1 MYIKKIT
8 YVGYFGMD
16 YKLET
21 SQISAK
27 ENFIKEI
34 QVSKDRETDY
44 LYLYAKKACLHLF
57 HIRVCDLVANFMET
71 IEMKIEFEKG
81 NGANFLY
88 FMESSTW
95 FVKEWGEFNNFR

>member
-34 QVSKDRETDY
+34 VRQIIFIYMLKKHACICSISGFVIWLQISWKLSK
-44 LYLYAKKACLHLF
+44 
-57 HIRVCDLVANFMET
+57 
-71 IEMKIEFEKG
+71 
-81 NGANFLY
+81 
-88 FMESSTW
+88 
-95 FVKEWGEFNNFR
+95 